1 MNVVVEEISFPSGV
15 LLQLVQGDLTLEM
28 TDAIVNAANRY
39 LQHGGGL
46 AWAIVQRGGEVIQDE
61 SDAWIEKYG
70 PVSHESPAWTSGGGL
85 AAKYVIHAVG
95 PIWGEGDEDTKL
107 AMATAGALRVASEL
121 RLISL
126 SLPAISTG
134 IFGFPKQRAAGVIL
148 TTLRA
153 YLAEHP
159 TSLRLVRLVLY
170 DTETVTAFHNV
181 WREIF
186 SGISSAL
193 ET

>member
-1 MNVVVEEISFPSGV
+1 MNAVVEEVSLPSGV
-15 LLQLVQGDLTLEM
+15 LLQLVQGDITLEK

-46 AWAIVQRGGEVIQDE
+46 AWAIVQRGGDVIQDE

-95 PIWGEGDEDTKL
+95 PIWGEGDEDAKL
-107 AMATAGALRVASEL
+107 MMATAGALRVASEL
-121 RLISL
+121 QLTSL

-153 YLAEHP
+153 YLSQHL

-170 DTETVTAFHNV
+170 DAETVTAFHNA

-186 SGISSAL
+186 SGVSSAL